1 MVNSK
6 AYINYYY
13 FHQSATSKNI
23 FIITISEKI
32 YLEKAVFNIFYRKKV
47 PIKID
52 IHTIPLE
59 VNSNLIK
66 DEIKELLLKNRK
78 LFNDSR
84 MNFVD

>member
-13 FHQSATSKNI
+13 FHQSATSNNI

-32 YLEKAVFNIFYRKKV
+32 YLEKAVFNIFYRKNV

-52 IHTIPLE
+52 IHTIRLE
-59 VNSNLIK
+59 ANSNLIK